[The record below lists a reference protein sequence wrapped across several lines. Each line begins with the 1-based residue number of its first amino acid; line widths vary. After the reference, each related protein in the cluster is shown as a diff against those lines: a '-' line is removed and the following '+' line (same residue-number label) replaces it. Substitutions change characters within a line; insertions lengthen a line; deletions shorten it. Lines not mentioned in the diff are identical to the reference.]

1 MDLKKNKI
9 VGLTGVDTRNLTKRI
24 RDKGACNAMIHFPK
38 KEFESTTYLK
48 NKLKSFPSMK
58 SLDLAT
64 EVSTSNIYSFSI
76 SEKKIINPFKI
87 KGKF

>member
-1 MDLKKNKI
+1 MAKKRGKI
-9 VGLTGVDTRNLTKRI
+9 CISKIDTRNLTKRI

-38 KEFESTTYLK
+38 KEFKSTTYLK

-64 EVSTSNIYSFSI
+64 EVSTSNVYSFSI
-76 SEKKIINPFKI
+76 SDKKIINPFQN
-87 KGKF
+87 